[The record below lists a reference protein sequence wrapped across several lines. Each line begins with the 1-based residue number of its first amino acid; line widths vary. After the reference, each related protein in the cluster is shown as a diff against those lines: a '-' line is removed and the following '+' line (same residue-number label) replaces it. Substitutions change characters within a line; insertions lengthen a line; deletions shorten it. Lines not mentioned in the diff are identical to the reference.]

1 MKRKKIDHKLN
12 LQLFDTSKYE
22 RIFSIPQ
29 EWFRLLSNQESGF
42 LKDLLNDV
50 NYIDINTNQIKIS
63 FRLTSSYNLFKMSMN
78 NPKSKKIIENIFKSN
93 LGEDIKLLVIR
104 PIKN

>member
-1 MKRKKIDHKLN
+1 MKRKKNDHKLN

-22 RIFSIPQ
+22 RIFSIPE

-42 LKDLLNDV
+42 LKDLLIDV
-50 NYIDINTNQIKIS
+50 NYIDINRNQIKIS

-78 NPKSKKIIENIFKSN
+78 NPKSKKNNREYFQI
-93 LGEDIKLLVIR
+93 
-104 PIKN
+104 

>member
-1 MKRKKIDHKLN
+1 MKRKKNHNKLN

-22 RIFSIPQ
+22 RIFSIPK

-50 NYIDINTNQIKIS
+50 NYIDINRNQIKIS

-78 NPKSKKIIENIFKSN
+78 NPKAKKIIEKLFKSN